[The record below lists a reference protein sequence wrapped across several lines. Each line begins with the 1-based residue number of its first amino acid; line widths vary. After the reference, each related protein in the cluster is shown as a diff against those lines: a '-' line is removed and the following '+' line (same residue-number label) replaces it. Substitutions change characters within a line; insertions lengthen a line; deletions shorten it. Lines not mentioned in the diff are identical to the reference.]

1 MFFTLLF
8 LGFLLMGCQSFEQNE
23 TLKVDLKEEIVQ
35 PNNYVITRTQHAP
48 VIDGKGNELSWEKAV
63 FSSPFI
69 DIEGKKKPK
78 YKTQV
83 KMLWDPNYLYVY
95 AVLEEPHIWGNLRER
110 DTVIYYNNDFEIFVS
125 PSGTT
130 RNYGEIEINCL
141 GTVWDLMLD
150 RPYRD
155 QGRAINQW
163 NLNGLKSAVQ
173 TYGTVN
179 DPNDID
185 SLWTIEIAIPLPA
198 LLSLKKGNK
207 LPREGEQWRMNFSR
221 VEWNFDL
228 TNNQYARKK
237 DGDGNFL
244 PEYNWVWSNQNT
256 INMHEPEK
264 WGYVQF
270 TRKASAQEVKFL
282 PDRNDTIKQI
292 AYALYRKTKFGSLRS
307 YLEKT
312 SGYSQKLKIYYGVE
326 RPASAQF
333 YKTNYGFEYRV
344 QQNDSST
351 RFLINDSGIIKN
363 MP

>member
-1 MFFTLLF
+1 
-8 LGFLLMGCQSFEQNE
+8 MGCQSFEQNE

-198 LLSLKKGNK
+198 LLSLKKATSSPVRGNN
-207 LPREGEQWRMNFSR
+207 G
-221 VEWNFDL
+221 
-228 TNNQYARKK
+228 
-237 DGDGNFL
+237 G
-244 PEYNWVWSNQNT
+244 
-256 INMHEPEK
+256 
-264 WGYVQF
+264 
-270 TRKASAQEVKFL
+270 
-282 PDRNDTIKQI
+282 
-292 AYALYRKTKFGSLRS
+292 
-307 YLEKT
+307 
-312 SGYSQKLKIYYGVE
+312 
-326 RPASAQF
+326 
-333 YKTNYGFEYRV
+333 
-344 QQNDSST
+344 
-351 RFLINDSGIIKN
+351 
-363 MP
+363 